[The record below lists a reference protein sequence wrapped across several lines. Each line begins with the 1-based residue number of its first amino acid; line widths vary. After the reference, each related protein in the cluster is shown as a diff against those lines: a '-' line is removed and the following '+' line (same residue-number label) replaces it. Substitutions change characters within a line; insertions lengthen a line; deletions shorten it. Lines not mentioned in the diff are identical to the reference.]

1 MTLDK
6 HVFVSSGKSFR
17 KAVTAIDNG
26 EHFVLQMKDIE
37 QKENGAQINCD
48 GLVKT
53 IIESK
58 KPIPFLQ
65 KGDVIIATTGA
76 KRSAFVFDGYPEKMV
91 ATQHFLILR
100 AKEPLN
106 LSANFI
112 ASVVNMPKSKASLNQ
127 YSTGS
132 YQSMHS
138 VKSLSKLPFPT
149 MTKIEQDQFL
159 KLEIEVTEEKAI
171 LQELI
176 EQRETQLAS
185 LLSEYISND

>member
-1 MTLDK
+1 MALDK

-17 KAVTAIDNG
+17 KAVSALDNG

-37 QKENGAQINCD
+37 QKENGVQINYD

-53 IIESK
+53 NIESK
-58 KPIPFLQ
+58 KPLSFLQ

-76 KRSAFVFDGYPEKMV
+76 KRNAFVFDGYPEKMV

-100 AKEPLN
+100 AKDPLA
-106 LSANFI
+106 LSAHFV
-112 ASVVNMPKSKASLNQ
+112 ASVINMPSSQTWLNQ
-127 YSTGS
+127 YSSGS
-132 YQSMHS
+132 YQSMLS
-138 VKSLSKLPFPT
+138 VKLLSKLPFPT
-149 MTKIEQDQFL
+149 MTKTEQEQFL
-159 KLEIEVTEEKAI
+159 KLETEVTEEKAI
-171 LQELI
+171 LLKLI

>member
-17 KAVTAIDNG
+17 KAVTAIDDG

-37 QKENGAQINCD
+37 QKENGVQINCD

-58 KPIPFLQ
+58 QPIPFLQ

-100 AKEPLN
+100 AKDPFN

-112 ASVVNMPKSKASLNQ
+112 ASVVNMPTSKASLNQ

-132 YQSMHS
+132 YQSMYS

-149 MTKIEQDQFL
+149 MTKIEQEQFL
-159 KLEIEVTEEKAI
+159 ELEMEVTEEKAI
-171 LQELI
+171 LQKLI
-176 EQRETQLAS
+176 EQREKQLAS
-185 LLSEYISND
+185 LLSEYISNE